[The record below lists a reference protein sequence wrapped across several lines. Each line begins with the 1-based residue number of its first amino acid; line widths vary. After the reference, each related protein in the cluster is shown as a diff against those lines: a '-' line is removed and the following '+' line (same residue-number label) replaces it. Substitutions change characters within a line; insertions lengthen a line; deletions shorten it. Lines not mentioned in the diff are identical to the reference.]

1 MNEDPSEQEVEKLN
15 KDYYERFFRQASK
28 PVAQKDQPR
37 TQSQLEEESKDDSYS
52 EDEDFIEIMKEA
64 AKDQADQ
71 DTIRNDDNFDDDMDK
86 STKFSATSSEK
97 EDPQKP
103 VD

>member
-1 MNEDPSEQEVEKLN
+1 
-15 KDYYERFFRQASK
+15 
-28 PVAQKDQPR
+28 
-37 TQSQLEEESKDDSYS
+37 
-52 EDEDFIEIMKEA
+52 MKEA

-86 STKFSATSSEK
+86 STKFSATASEK

-103 VD
+103 VE